1 MPSIPWIRFV
11 FVMLLTSSS
20 NISSILVPPYLH
32 DRGYDYISIGVLVAC
47 IGIAALLSR
56 FPVGAMYRRERGRL
70 LCTLGAAGLACA
82 YMLYPL
88 ATNAITFA
96 MVQIMVG
103 VCSGISTTI
112 NMAMFMDT
120 VPKGADRAKAMAFF
134 AGALA
139 GGHTVGNLVGG
150 FAGDLLG
157 YDNAFRAGAAM
168 TAASL
173 LFLWF
178 DNPDPA
184 TLDEPRQR
192 HLGPALPFGQRVAAS
207 VRAMSEPKL
216 VIIAMVQFLLNFL
229 HSMISTFFPLYALG
243 IGLSLSEIGMLKS
256 VHSLV
261 NTFARPAAGSPIKW
275 IGATRASIVGLGLMG
290 LLDALLPIQ
299 TMVWGFAILLASIGL
314 IRAIVLVGNTVELA
328 SIDESRISRGL
339 ASSLY
344 SSSQDLGSLTSPAL
358 CGAIA
363 SLVGLTAM
371 MGTVPLAA
379 AGVFYLAVIWQH
391 RRAKPVSVTAST

>member
-1 MPSIPWIRFV
+1 M
-11 FVMLLTSSS
+11 
-20 NISSILVPPYLH
+20 
-32 DRGYDYISIGVLVAC
+32 
-47 IGIAALLSR
+47 
-56 FPVGAMYRRERGRL
+56 
-70 LCTLGAAGLACA
+70 LCTLGVMGLAAA
-82 YMLYPL
+82 YLLYPL
-88 ATNAITFA
+88 TFDPISFA

-103 VCSGISTTI
+103 VCGGIATTT
-112 NMAMFMDT
+112 NMAMFMDM
-120 VPKGADRAKAMAFF
+120 VPRGADRPRAMAFF

-150 FAGDLLG
+150 FSGDLMG
-157 YDNAFRAGAAM
+157 YDDAFRIGALM
-168 TAASL
+168 TAGSL
-173 LFLWF
+173 IFLWL

-192 HLGPALPFGQRVAAS
+192 RGGVGLPFRQRMTAS
-207 VRAMSEPKL
+207 LKAMSEPKL

-243 IGLSLSEIGMLKS
+243 IGLTLSEIGLLKS

-261 NTFARPAAGSPIKW
+261 NTVARPVAATPIKW

-290 LLDALLPIQ
+290 LLDALLPVQ
-299 TMVWGFAILLASIGL
+299 TLTWAFAILLATIGL

-344 SSSQDLGSLTSPAL
+344 SSSQDIGSLTSPAL
-358 CGAIA
+358 CGWLA
-363 SLVGLTAM
+363 SIIGLTSM
-371 MGTVPLAA
+371 MTVVPLAA
-379 AGVFYLAVIWQH
+379 AGLFYAAVVWQN
-391 RRAKPVSVTAST
+391 RRAQRAPVIAAG

>member
-32 DRGYDYISIGVLVAC
+32 DRGYDYTSIGVLVAF
-47 IGIAALLSR
+47 IGTSALLSR
-56 FPVGAMYRRERGRL
+56 FPVGAMYRRGRGRL
-70 LCTLGAAGLACA
+70 LCTLGVGGLASA
-82 YMLYPL
+82 YLLYPL
-88 ATNAITFA
+88 TNGPIAFA
-96 MVQIMVG
+96 LVQIMVG
-103 VCSGISTTI
+103 LCSGISTTT

-120 VPKGADRAKAMAFF
+120 VPKGSDRAKAMAFF

-139 GGHTVGNLVGG
+139 AGHTVGNLVGG
-150 FAGDLLG
+150 YAGDWLG
-157 YDNAFRAGAAM
+157 YDNAFRTGALM
-168 TAASL
+168 TFCSL
-173 LFLWF
+173 IFLWL

-192 HLGPALPFGQRVAAS
+192 HSVPGLPFRQRVTAS

-243 IGLSLSEIGMLKS
+243 IGLSLSEIGLLKS

-261 NTFARPAAGSPIKW
+261 NTFARPAAGAPINW
-275 IGATRASIVGLGLMG
+275 IGATRAAIVGLGIMG
-290 LLDALLPIQ
+290 LLDALLPLQ
-299 TMVWGFAILLASIGL
+299 TVTWGFAILLAGIGL
-314 IRAIVLVGNTVELA
+314 VRAIVLVANTVELA

-358 CGAIA
+358 SGTIA
-363 SLVGLTAM
+363 SIVGLSTM
-371 MGTVPLAA
+371 MGSVPLAA
-379 AGVFYLAVIWQH
+379 AGLFYLAVLWQS
-391 RRAKPVSVTAST
+391 RRAQGTQVIVAT